1 MSFIKRSLLVIVGA
15 VILTAL
21 PGCETV
27 TGIKEENQQLRE
39 IILKQEDENRKLM
52 AELEALRLRPEG
64 IDPAELE
71 AREIEINKREK
82 QLAVLRTALRQMQG
96 QVALSE
102 RIESQ
107 LQALADEL
115 GGELI
120 GNKLVLP
127 MDYYFKSGQYTLMP
141 EGKKK
146 LARFAQVLKDYRLQ
160 LMIVGH
166 TDNVP
171 IRHLKKKGI
180 TSNRLLSL
188 YRSMAVLDHLE
199 KNGYDKNLMYPT
211 GWGELKPLYPNDSAK
226 NRQLNRRVEIYVDPS
241 GSGLLN
247 ASAITDVEPAYGSTV
262 VSETDVYNNGTV
274 VTDTEVF
281 SGGGPVIATE

>member
-1 MSFIKRSLLVIVGA
+1 MSFLKRSVLAIVGA
-15 VILTAL
+15 IVLTAL
-21 PGCETV
+21 PGCESV
-27 TGIKEENQQLRE
+27 SGIKEENQQLRE

-52 AELEALRLRPEG
+52 ADLEALRSRPEG

-82 QLAVLRTALRQMQG
+82 QLSVLRAALRQMQG

-127 MDYYFKSGQYTLMP
+127 MDYYFQSGQYTLMP

-146 LARFAQVLKDYRLQ
+146 LARFAQVLKDYHLQ

-171 IRHLKKKGI
+171 IKHLRKKGI

-188 YRSMAVLDHLE
+188 YRAMAVLDQLS

-211 GWGELKPLYPNDSAK
+211 GWGELKPLYPNDTAK
-226 NRQLNRRVEIYVDPS
+226 HRQLNRRVEIYVDPS

-247 ASAITDVEPAYGSTV
+247 ASAITDVEPAYGAAPT
-262 VSETDVYNNGTV
+262 TTV
-274 VTDTEVF
+274 VTETEVF
-281 SGGGPVIATE
+281 NDGGPVIATE

>member
-1 MSFIKRSLLVIVGA
+1 MSFFKRSVLAIVGA
-15 VILTAL
+15 IILTAL
-21 PGCETV
+21 PGCESV

-52 AELEALRLRPEG
+52 AELEALRSRPEG

-82 QLAVLRTALRQMQG
+82 QLSVLRSALRQMQG

-102 RIESQ
+102 RIETQ

-115 GGELI
+115 GGELV

-146 LARFAQVLKDYRLQ
+146 LARFAQVLKDYHLQ

-171 IRHLKKKGI
+171 IKHLRKKGI

-188 YRSMAVLDHLE
+188 YRAMAVLDHLA
-199 KNGYDKNLMYPT
+199 KNGYNKNLMYPT
-211 GWGELKPLYPNDSAK
+211 GWGELKPLYPNDTAK
-226 NRQLNRRVEIYVDPS
+226 HRQLNRRVEIYVDPS

-247 ASAITDVEPAYGSTV
+247 ASAITDVEPAYGAAPTTTV
-262 VSETDVYNNGTV
+262 VS
-274 VTDTEVF
+274 DTEVF
-281 SGGGPVIATE
+281 SNNGGPVTATE

>member
-1 MSFIKRSLLVIVGA
+1 MSFFKRTVLAALGA
-15 VILTAL
+15 IILTAL
-21 PGCETV
+21 PGCESL
-27 TGIKEENQQLRE
+27 TGVKEENQQLRE

-52 AELEALRLRPEG
+52 AELEALRSRPEG

-82 QLAVLRTALRQMQG
+82 QLAVLRSALRQMQG

-107 LQALADEL
+107 LESLAEEL
-115 GGELI
+115 GGELV

-141 EGKKK
+141 DGKKK
-146 LARFAQVLKDYRLQ
+146 LTRFAQVLKDYRLQ

-171 IRHLKKKGI
+171 IKHLRKKGI

-188 YRSMAVLDHLE
+188 YRAMAVLNQLE
-199 KNGYDKNLMYPT
+199 QAGYDKNLMYPT

-247 ASAITDVEPAYGSTV
+247 ASAITDVEPTYAPVS
-262 VSETDVYNNGTV
+262 VSETNIYSDGNLQET
-274 VTDTEVF
+274 TIISE
-281 SGGGPVIATE
+281 GGPVIATE

>member
-1 MSFIKRSLLVIVGA
+1 MSFLKKSVLAIVGA
-15 VILTAL
+15 IVLTAL
-21 PGCETV
+21 PGCESV
-27 TGIKEENQQLRE
+27 SGIKEENQQLRE

-52 AELEALRLRPEG
+52 ADLEALRSRPEG
-64 IDPAELE
+64 IDPAELA

-82 QLAVLRTALRQMQG
+82 QLSVLRSALRQMQG

-102 RIESQ
+102 RVESQ
-107 LQALADEL
+107 LQSLADEL
-115 GGELI
+115 GGELV

-127 MDYYFKSGQYTLMP
+127 MDYYFKSGQYVLMP

-146 LARFAQVLKDYRLQ
+146 LTRFAQVLKDYRLQ

-171 IRHLKKKGI
+171 IKHLKKKGI

-188 YRSMAVLDHLE
+188 YRSMAVLNQLAVS
-199 KNGYDKNLMYPT
+199 GYDKNLMYPT
-211 GWGELKPLYPNDSAK
+211 GWGDLKPLYPNDTAK
-226 NRQLNRRVEIYVDPS
+226 HRQLNRRVEIYVDPS

-247 ASAITDVEPAYGSTV
+247 ASAITDVEPAYGGAPTV
-262 VSETDVYNNGTV
+262 TPEVYN
-274 VTDTEVF
+274 D
-281 SGGGPVIATE
+281 GGPVIATE

>member
-1 MSFIKRSLLVIVGA
+1 MSFVKRSVLA
-15 VILTAL
+15 VIAAIVLTAL
-21 PGCETV
+21 PGCENISGV
-27 TGIKEENQQLRE
+27 KEENQQLRE

-52 AELEALRLRPEG
+52 GELEALRLRPEG

-102 RIESQ
+102 RVESQ

-115 GGELI
+115 GGELV
-120 GNKLVLP
+120 GNKLILP
-127 MDYYFKSGQYTLMP
+127 MDYYFKSGQYTLMAQ
-141 EGKKK
+141 GKKN
-146 LARFAQVLKDYRLQ
+146 LDRFAEVLKDYHLQ

-171 IRHLKKKGI
+171 IKNLKKRGI

-188 YRSMAVLDHLE
+188 YRSMAVLNELE
-199 KNGYDKNLMYPT
+199 KAGYDKNLMYPT
-211 GWGELKPLYPNDSAK
+211 GWGELKPLYPNNSAK

-247 ASAITDVEPAYGSTV
+247 ASAITDVEPTYGAPLS
-262 VSETDVYNNGTV
+262 SNEMYGD
-274 VTDTEVF
+274 
-281 SGGGPVIATE
+281 GGPVIAQD